1 MLAVLFVAG
10 IQLTGTGS
18 KPGHASAED
27 SLAQAFRSTQKRLQ
41 QSEPQEVD
49 HGGVKFLPRKSIVKS
64 LPVRPNSL
72 NNIQS
77 YEKAVE
83 TKEVKPVKPNIGF
96 KENYGLQPYS
106 FDNTEYDSAQGKNA
120 PMLPPVYKPMTNNFP
135 AYAAVQRGDQVRVGG
150 CMGLGLN
157 QDPISLKIF

>member
-1 MLAVLFVAG
+1 MLTVLFVAG
-10 IQLTGTGS
+10 IHLTGTGS
-18 KPGHASAED
+18 KPGHGSAED

-41 QSEPQEVD
+41 QSEPQEAD

-64 LPVRPNSL
+64 LPVRPNAL

-77 YEKAVE
+77 YEKVVDS
-83 TKEVKPVKPNIGF
+83 KDGKQVKTNIGF

-120 PMLPPVYKPMTNNFP
+120 PMLPPVYKPMANSFP
-135 AYAAVQRGDQVRVGG
+135 SYSAVQRGDQVGG
-150 CMGLGLN
+150 VWWTG
-157 QDPISLKIF
+157 